1 MCEMLTIVG
10 KKLEEVT
17 KDKKRLDGY
26 FVILDK
32 WSKNKV
38 CGYCEVFL
46 LYYFTPCHL
55 VLIPLSF
62 LCDLFDMFRYYQG
75 LW

>member
-38 CGYCEVFL
+38 RGNCEV
-46 LYYFTPCHL
+46 
-55 VLIPLSF
+55 LSF
-62 LCDLFDMFRYYQG
+62 SAANSTS
-75 LW
+75 

>member
-1 MCEMLTIVG
+1 MLTIVG

-38 CGYCEVFL
+38 RGNYMGTAKDCRAMQG
-46 LYYFTPCHL
+46 T
-55 VLIPLSF
+55 
-62 LCDLFDMFRYYQG
+62 LFHR
-75 LW
+75 LT